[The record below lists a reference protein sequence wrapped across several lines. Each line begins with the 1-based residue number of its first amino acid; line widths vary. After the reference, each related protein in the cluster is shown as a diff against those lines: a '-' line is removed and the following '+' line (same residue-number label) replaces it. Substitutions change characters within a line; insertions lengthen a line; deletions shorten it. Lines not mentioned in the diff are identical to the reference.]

1 MFERVRKYVQTLK
14 TDNLT
19 LAFEYSK
26 EKKNVIY
33 IQTFKFIMISYQFR
47 SI

>member
-26 EKKNVIY
+26 EKKMSF
-33 IQTFKFIMISYQFR
+33 TFKHLNLL
-47 SI
+47 